1 MCPFIHLWH
10 TNRPTASQREISE
23 LQRLWNQGQSWIC
36 VNMVLLFLT
45 LSYHTTLT
53 HISYGPWNHDRISME
68 EYYNNIN
75 SVRVVWFGLF
85 GDTYERLTWPW
96 SVHPR
101 TPKPRTNNPLKQKR
115 SCNNPRR
122 LTAHLSSSATIKI
135 LLIMFSLYHIQT
147 LQEYKVNIILL

>member
-1 MCPFIHLWH
+1 MFSIEHRRMYELVCSFIH
-10 TNRPTASQREISE
+10 TKQPSQKSIRGCENKVGVENVSVC
-23 LQRLWNQGQSWIC
+23 WVC
-36 VNMVLLFLT
+36 FLP
-45 LSYHTTLT
+45 SYHMDYEIMTEFQWRKY
-53 HISYGPWNHDRISME
+53 SYNK
-68 EYYNNIN
+68 YNIN
-75 SVRVVWFGLF
+75 IVWVVWFGLF
-85 GDTYERLTWPW
+85 GDTYKRLTWPW

-101 TPKPRTNNPLKQKR
+101 TPKPRANNPLKQKR